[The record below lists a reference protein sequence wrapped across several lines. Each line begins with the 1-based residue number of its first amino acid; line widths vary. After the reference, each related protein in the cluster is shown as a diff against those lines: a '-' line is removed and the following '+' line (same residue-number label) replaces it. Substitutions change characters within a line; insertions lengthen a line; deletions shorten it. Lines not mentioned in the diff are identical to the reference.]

1 MSLKHKHN
9 LDSQVA
15 NRICEKINWVIP
27 LHDAFTIHPNDGYD
41 VRKIYTTC
49 MHNIYTNRKEIL
61 KKYFKSI
68 GINEEYKEM
77 VHDNVIKEFSPYC
90 LK

>member
-15 NRICEKINWVIP
+15 NRICENIDFVLPN
-27 LHDAFTIHPNDGYD
+27 HDSFTIHPNDAYD
-41 VRKIYTTC
+41 VRKIYTTS
-49 MHNIYTNRKEIL
+49 MHNIYSNRRKIL
-61 KKYFKSI
+61 KDYLASI
-68 GINEEYKEM
+68 GIDKKYEEMKHGNA
-77 VHDNVIKEFSPYC
+77 VLEFSPYC